1 MTKLTLTNYALSNTT
16 VLENEF
22 IDRHMVKANG
32 EYVKVY
38 LLLLRH
44 MNRPGGMMSV
54 PEMADILE
62 CTENDVRRALRYWK
76 KQELLDYS
84 EQAEPANADG
94 IASIEASA
102 ESGNIAAMPAERNN
116 ITVTPTGRIH
126 VSGIQT
132 GIGHVSSVSN
142 GLELVSAVQDDI
154 GHIPAI
160 QANTGGMVTP
170 TNADS
175 MAAHTNTGGM
185 AAQAGLDGVPAMP
198 ADTGTDVYPA
208 ASDLS
213 GTNIQQYRNR
223 HDRKEFKELMFVA
236 EQYLGKTLSSADI
249 DMITYFY
256 DMLHMSA
263 ELIEYLIEYCVENG
277 HKSMHYIRKVALSW
291 NEQKITTVSEAK
303 SSTVLYNKNC
313 YSILNAYG
321 IKGRAP
327 AASEIA
333 YIRRWN
339 DEYGFSLDLI
349 LEACNRTMNA
359 IHQPNFEYTDTI
371 LKNWLEKNVRHIKDV
386 DVLDANYMK
395 EKERRKKSAGKAAAT
410 AKNSKS
416 NKFNNFSGRSYDM
429 DSLERRLVQQ

>member
-1 MTKLTLTNYALSNTT
+1 MTNLTLTNYALGNTT

-22 IDRHMVKANG
+22 IDQYMVKANG

-44 MNRPGGMMSV
+44 MNRPDGILTVS
-54 PEMADILE
+54 EMADLLE
-62 CTENDVRRALRYWK
+62 CTEKDVRRALNYWK
-76 KQELLDYS
+76 KQELLDYC
-84 EQAEPANADG
+84 EQTET
-94 IASIEASA
+94 
-102 ESGNIAAMPAERNN
+102 RNLEDT
-116 ITVTPTGRIH
+116 IR
-126 VSGIQT
+126 
-132 GIGHVSSVSN
+132 VSN
-142 GLELVSAVQDDI
+142 LPSSTENTA
-154 GHIPAI
+154 IPACE
-160 QANTGGMVTP
+160 P
-170 TNADS
+170 
-175 MAAHTNTGGM
+175 
-185 AAQAGLDGVPAMP
+185 P
-198 ADTGTDVYPA
+198 
-208 ASDLS
+208 

-223 HDRKEFKELMFVA
+223 HERKEFKELMFVA
-236 EQYLGKTLSSADI
+236 EQYLGKTLSSVDI

-256 DMLHMSA
+256 DTLHMSA

-327 AASEIA
+327 AAAEIA

-339 DEYGFSLDLI
+339 DEYGFSLELI
-349 LEACNRTMNA
+349 LEACNRTMNT

-371 LKNWLEKNVRHIKDV
+371 LKNWLEKNVRHIKDI
-386 DVLDANYMK
+386 DILDANYMK
-395 EKERRKKSAGKAAAT
+395 EKERRKKSAGVTANV
-410 AKNSKS
+410 AKNSKT
-416 NKFNNFSGRSYDM
+416 NKFNNFNGRSYDM

>member
-1 MTKLTLTNYALSNTT
+1 MTKLTLTNYALGNTT

-22 IDRHMVKANG
+22 IDQYMVKANG

-44 MNRPGGMMSV
+44 MNRPDGILTVS
-54 PEMADILE
+54 EMADLLE
-62 CTENDVRRALRYWK
+62 CTEKDVRRALNYWK
-76 KQELLDYS
+76 KQELLDYC
-84 EQAEPANADG
+84 EQT
-94 IASIEASA
+94 EA
-102 ESGNIAAMPAERNN
+102 RNLEDT
-116 ITVTPTGRIH
+116 IR
-126 VSGIQT
+126 
-132 GIGHVSSVSN
+132 VSN
-142 GLELVSAVQDDI
+142 LPSSTENTSA
-154 GHIPAI
+154 IPACE
-160 QANTGGMVTP
+160 P
-170 TNADS
+170 
-175 MAAHTNTGGM
+175 
-185 AAQAGLDGVPAMP
+185 P
-198 ADTGTDVYPA
+198 
-208 ASDLS
+208 

-223 HDRKEFKELMFVA
+223 HERKEFKELMFVA
-236 EQYLGKTLSSADI
+236 EQYLGKTLSSVDI

-256 DMLHMSA
+256 DTLHMSA

-327 AASEIA
+327 AAAEIA

-339 DEYGFSLDLI
+339 DEYGFSLELI
-349 LEACNRTMNA
+349 LEACNRTMNT

-371 LKNWLEKNVRHIKDV
+371 LKNWLEKNVHHIKDI

-395 EKERRKKSAGKAAAT
+395 EKERRKKSAGVTANV
-410 AKNSKS
+410 AKNSKT
-416 NKFNNFSGRSYDM
+416 NKFNNFNGRSYDM

>member
-1 MTKLTLTNYALSNTT
+1 MTKLTLTNYTLCNTT

-22 IDRHMVKANG
+22 IDQYMVKANG

-44 MNRPGGMMSV
+44 MNRPDGMMSV
-54 PEMADILE
+54 SEMADILE
-62 CTENDVRRALRYWK
+62 CTENDVRRALKYWK
-76 KQELLDYS
+76 KQKLLDYG
-84 EQAEPANADG
+84 EQTETLTDVTAADSGSIPPKAPEPA
-94 IASIEASA
+94 
-102 ESGNIAAMPAERNN
+102 
-116 ITVTPTGRIH
+116 
-126 VSGIQT
+126 
-132 GIGHVSSVSN
+132 
-142 GLELVSAVQDDI
+142 
-154 GHIPAI
+154 
-160 QANTGGMVTP
+160 
-170 TNADS
+170 
-175 MAAHTNTGGM
+175 
-185 AAQAGLDGVPAMP
+185 
-198 ADTGTDVYPA
+198 
-208 ASDLS
+208 

-223 HDRKEFKELMFVA
+223 HEREEFKELMFVA
-236 EQYLGKTLSSADI
+236 EQYLGKTLSSVDI
-249 DMITYFY
+249 DTITYFY
-256 DMLHMSA
+256 DTLHMSA

-291 NEQKITTVSEAK
+291 NDQKITTVSEAK

-339 DEYGFSLDLI
+339 DEYGFSLELI
-349 LEACNRTMNA
+349 LEACNRTMNT

-371 LKNWLEKNVRHIKDV
+371 LKNWLEKNVRHIKDI

-395 EKERRKKSAGKAAAT
+395 EKERRKKPAGKTAAA
-410 AKNSKS
+410 SKTNIT

>member
-1 MTKLTLTNYALSNTT
+1 MTNLTLTNYALGNTT

-22 IDRHMVKANG
+22 IDQYMVKANG

-44 MNRPGGMMSV
+44 MNRPDGILTVS
-54 PEMADILE
+54 EMADLLE
-62 CTENDVRRALRYWK
+62 CTEKDVRRALNYWK
-76 KQELLDYS
+76 KQELLDYC
-84 EQAEPANADG
+84 EQT
-94 IASIEASA
+94 EARNLEDTIRVSNLPSSA
-102 ESGNIAAMPAERNN
+102 EN
-116 ITVTPTGRIH
+116 T
-126 VSGIQT
+126 
-132 GIGHVSSVSN
+132 
-142 GLELVSAVQDDI
+142 SA
-154 GHIPAI
+154 IPACE
-160 QANTGGMVTP
+160 P
-170 TNADS
+170 
-175 MAAHTNTGGM
+175 
-185 AAQAGLDGVPAMP
+185 P
-198 ADTGTDVYPA
+198 
-208 ASDLS
+208 

-223 HDRKEFKELMFVA
+223 HERKEFKELMFVA
-236 EQYLGKTLSSADI
+236 EQYLGKTLSSVDI

-256 DMLHMSA
+256 DTLHMSA

-327 AASEIA
+327 AAAEIA

-339 DEYGFSLDLI
+339 DEYGFSLELI
-349 LEACNRTMNA
+349 LEACNRTMNT

-371 LKNWLEKNVRHIKDV
+371 LKNWLEKNVRHIKDI

-395 EKERRKKSAGKAAAT
+395 EKERRKKSAGVTANV
-410 AKNSKS
+410 AKNSKT
-416 NKFNNFSGRSYDM
+416 NKFNNFNGRSYDM

>member
-1 MTKLTLTNYALSNTT
+1 MTNLTLTNYALGNTT

-22 IDRHMVKANG
+22 IDQYMVKANG

-44 MNRPGGMMSV
+44 MNRPDGILTVS
-54 PEMADILE
+54 EMADLLE
-62 CTENDVRRALRYWK
+62 CTEKDVRRALNYWK
-76 KQELLDYS
+76 KQELLDYC
-84 EQAEPANADG
+84 EQT
-94 IASIEASA
+94 EA
-102 ESGNIAAMPAERNN
+102 RNLEDT
-116 ITVTPTGRIH
+116 IR
-126 VSGIQT
+126 
-132 GIGHVSSVSN
+132 VSN
-142 GLELVSAVQDDI
+142 LPSSTENTSA
-154 GHIPAI
+154 IPACE
-160 QANTGGMVTP
+160 P
-170 TNADS
+170 
-175 MAAHTNTGGM
+175 
-185 AAQAGLDGVPAMP
+185 P
-198 ADTGTDVYPA
+198 
-208 ASDLS
+208 

-223 HDRKEFKELMFVA
+223 HERKEFKELMFVA
-236 EQYLGKTLSSADI
+236 EQYLGKTLSSVDI

-256 DMLHMSA
+256 DTLHMSA

-327 AASEIA
+327 AAAEIA

-339 DEYGFSLDLI
+339 DEYGFSLELI
-349 LEACNRTMNA
+349 LEACNRTMNT

-371 LKNWLEKNVRHIKDV
+371 LKNWLEKNVRHIKDI

-395 EKERRKKSAGKAAAT
+395 EKERRKKSAGVTANV
-410 AKNSKS
+410 AKNSKT
-416 NKFNNFSGRSYDM
+416 NKFNNFNGRSYDM